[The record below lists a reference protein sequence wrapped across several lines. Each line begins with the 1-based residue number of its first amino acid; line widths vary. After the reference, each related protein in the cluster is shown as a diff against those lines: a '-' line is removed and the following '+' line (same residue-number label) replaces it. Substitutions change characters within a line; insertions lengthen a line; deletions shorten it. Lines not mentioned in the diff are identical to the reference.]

1 MIYADLHLH
10 SPYSRAVSK
19 DMTLEVL
26 SAKAKEKGLHL
37 LGTGDFSHPAW
48 FANLK
53 KKLAGDEGVY
63 EYGGMKFV
71 LSNEISLIYTQDGKG
86 RRIHYIL
93 LAPDF
98 GAAEQINEFL
108 RSKGRV
114 DYDGRPMFG
123 FSSVELVERLMSIS
137 KDIEIIPAH
146 AWTPWFGIL
155 GSMSGFDSLKECFAE
170 KTKYIH
176 AIETGLSSNPAMNW
190 RCSFLD
196 NVTLLS
202 NSDAHSPHPHRLGRE
217 ANALDI
223 KGTNY
228 GELINAIRAE
238 KIEYT
243 IEVSPDYGKYHYDG
257 HRDCN
262 VSMPPSETKKH
273 KGICPKCGK
282 SLTIGVLNRV
292 EQLADREEGFILKGA
307 PPFKSIMPLTEIISL
322 AVGQDIFTKKVFE
335 QYNKLL
341 GAFGN
346 ELTIL
351 LETPAEELK
360 KAVDEKLASLIIKNR
375 EGKIK
380 IIPGYDGV
388 YGKPVIDDSGERDA
402 NEGSLKRFF

>member
-1 MIYADLHLH
+1 MMFADLHLH

-26 SAKAKEKGLHL
+26 SRKAKEKGLHM

-53 KKLAGDEGVY
+53 SKLRGDDGVY
-63 EYGGMKFV
+63 EYNGTKFV
-71 LSNEISLIYTQDGKG
+71 LSNEIALIYTQDGKG

-108 RSKGRV
+108 RSRGRL

-123 FSSVELVERLMSIS
+123 FTSVELVERLMSIS

-146 AWTPWFGIL
+146 AWTPWFSVF
-155 GSMSGFDSLKECFAE
+155 GSMSGFDSLKECFQE
-170 KTKYIH
+170 KVKYIH
-176 AIETGLSSNPAMNW
+176 AIETGLSSSPAMNW

-223 KGTNY
+223 KGESY
-228 GELINAIRAE
+228 RELINAIRTR
-238 KIEYT
+238 KVEYT
-243 IEVSPDYGKYHYDG
+243 LEVSPDYGKYHYDG

-262 VSMPPSETKKH
+262 ISMAPDETKKH
-273 KGICPKCGK
+273 NGICPKCK
-282 SLTIGVLNRV
+282 KPLTIGVLNRV
-292 EQLADREEGFILKGA
+292 EQLADREEFTLKGA
-307 PPFKSIMPLTEIISL
+307 PPFKGIIPLTEIIALS
-322 AVGQDIFTKKVFE
+322 VGQEVFTKKVFE
-335 QYNKLL
+335 QYHRLL

-351 LETPAEELK
+351 LETPEEELR
-360 KAVDEKLASLIIKNR
+360 KAVGERLAALIIKNR
-375 EGKIK
+375 EGNIK

-388 YGKPVIDDSGERDA
+388 YGKPVIDDSGMNTMEK
-402 NEGSLKRFF
+402 GTLKKFF